1 MGRRRTQLDL
11 SLAERREALRLV
23 RSGTDP
29 RLAERANFALLGATG
44 QFTME
49 EPADKVGRR
58 RSTLQT
64 WLRKFRA
71 GGLAGLLERDAA
83 PGVTSPLGAA
93 RVQRQLQAGLQ
104 AGRWTSAAHVAA
116 WLEEAHGITRSR
128 KSIYYWFQKFGLSP
142 AATVSLPPDS
152 APAKPAVQALKTAT
166 HR

>member
-11 SLAERREALRLV
+11 SVAERREALRLT
-23 RSGTDP
+23 RSGADP
-29 RLAERANFALLGATG
+29 RVVERAGFALLGATG

-49 EPADKVGRR
+49 ELADKVGRR

-64 WLRKFRA
+64 WLKKFQT

-83 PGVTSPLGAA
+83 PGVTSPIGAA

-128 KSIYYWFQKFGLSP
+128 KSIYYWFEKFGLSP
-142 AATVSLPPDS
+142 ATTVSLPPDS
-152 APAKPAVQALKTAT
+152 AQAKPAVRARKAAAD
-166 HR
+166 H

>member
-23 RSGTDP
+23 RSCADP
-29 RLAERANFALLGATG
+29 RLVERAGFALLGATG
-44 QFTME
+44 QLTME
-49 EPADKVGRR
+49 ELAEKVGRR

-83 PGVTSPLGAA
+83 PGVSSPLGAA
-93 RVQRQLQAGLQ
+93 RVQRQLQAGLK

-116 WLEEAHGITRSR
+116 WLEETHGISRSR
-128 KSIYYWFQKFGLSP
+128 KSIYYWFAKLGLS
-142 AATVSLPPDS
+142 AAEAMPSLPSKMPVPS
-152 APAKPAVQALKTAT
+152 RRSTGT
-166 HR
+166 R

>member
-11 SLAERREALRLV
+11 SLAERHEALRLV

-29 RLAERANFALLGATG
+29 RLVERACFALLGATG
-44 QFTME
+44 QLTME
-49 EPADKVGRR
+49 ELADKVGRR

-93 RVQRQLQAGLQ
+93 RVQRQLQAGLK

-142 AATVSLPPDS
+142 AATVALPPDS
-152 APAKPAVQALKTAT
+152 APTKPAVQALKTAT

>member
-23 RSGTDP
+23 RSCADP
-29 RLAERANFALLGATG
+29 RLAERAGFALLGASG
-44 QFTME
+44 ELTME
-49 EPADKVGRR
+49 ELADKVGRR

-93 RVQRQLQAGLQ
+93 RVQRQLQAGLK

-116 WLEEAHGITRSR
+116 WLEATHGISRSR
-128 KSIYYWFQKFGLSP
+128 KSIYYWFAKLGLSP
-142 AATVSLPPDS
+142 AESLPSSRGRATARRPADS
-152 APAKPAVQALKTAT
+152 
-166 HR
+166 R